1 MFTIAVPIL
10 NNNNEFTGI
19 VSSDVNLDVF
29 QKIVKDIKPLGGYS
43 YVFSNTGIIVA
54 HGQKSDVL
62 MKNIKDEHPDFEN
75 IKDELKDGNVFHKY
89 SEMNNKKYLT
99 VYIPFGVDGIDK
111 NWYFAAVIPMETI
124 LEQYNFYF
132 KLIFFGFLIGIIAI
146 NVFFFVSIS
155 NMLNPLKKIVEVIG
169 MLTDGKTNI
178 KVPATER
185 YDEIGD
191 IAKAVEIFREN
202 KITQDKLE
210 EEQRRKAEI
219 EIERA
224 KKIEQTTKEFDEKS
238 KKFLEDVLGSA
249 VQMRETTKNMALMA
263 EQTSS
268 QAANVAAAT
277 VQTTANVDTVAS
289 AFDELS
295 ASIQEISSQVANQTR
310 STDEAEKRAIDASKT
325 VIKLAE
331 NSKQIEQII
340 NLITDIA
347 EQTNLL
353 ALNATIEA
361 ARAGDAG
368 KGFAVVANEVKS
380 LANQTAKATDEIAIQ
395 IKNMQQVTEETVRA
409 INEIKHTIS
418 VVNEISTAIASAVEE
433 QTAATAEISNN
444 VVQAADGTRD
454 ISTNIELVSEAANNT
469 GVASNEVLHSADN
482 LKEKTISLKQDIE
495 NFLNTIKNI

>member
-1 MFTIAVPIL
+1 M
-10 NNNNEFTGI
+10 
-19 VSSDVNLDVF
+19 
-29 QKIVKDIKPLGGYS
+29 
-43 YVFSNTGIIVA
+43 
-54 HGQKSDVL
+54 
-62 MKNIKDEHPDFEN
+62 
-75 IKDELKDGNVFHKY
+75 
-89 SEMNNKKYLT
+89 
-99 VYIPFGVDGIDK
+99 
-111 NWYFAAVIPMETI
+111 
-124 LEQYNFYF
+124 
-132 KLIFFGFLIGIIAI
+132 
-146 NVFFFVSIS
+146 
-155 NMLNPLKKIVEVIG
+155 
-169 MLTDGKTNI
+169 
-178 KVPATER
+178 
-185 YDEIGD
+185 
-191 IAKAVEIFREN
+191 
-202 KITQDKLE
+202 
-210 EEQRRKAEI
+210 
-219 EIERA
+219 
-224 KKIEQTTKEFDEKS
+224 
-238 KKFLEDVLGSA
+238 
-249 VQMRETTKNMALMA
+249 
-263 EQTSS
+263 
-268 QAANVAAAT
+268 
-277 VQTTANVDTVAS
+277 AS
-289 AFDELS
+289 ASEELS